1 MIFLTMLLYFSS
13 PSAHAT
19 TGVRNGGSAVDC
31 PNYGFQMMEYL
42 LAQRYSSPDAGS
54 GPSLPTIN
62 DRQAFFDRAIA
73 RLPDSIFKTFVQMRW
88 EQYGDSVDWPEGS
101 IDDYE
106 IYYYRAPS
114 VRTRYGAD
122 GRIPALNPSDP
133 VCSFPP
139 YEPEICCPQVLVSF
153 FGEDSP
159 KPTKIAAHYARFDRM
174 QRNVLELHEAVF
186 RAARDLGQLP
196 APAADPYV
204 QHEIDNY
211 LKQNAEHGELP
222 STWAAV
228 LVSQMISSASKAEIE
243 AYFGYFW
250 SWSSAIY
257 GPTRKP

>member
-1 MIFLTMLLYFSS
+1 MIFLTMLLSLSS
-13 PSAHAT
+13 PAHAT

-31 PNYGFQMMEYL
+31 GDFGFEMMEYL
-42 LAQRYSSPDAGS
+42 LARRYAAAGEGT
-54 GPSLPTIN
+54 GPSIPTIT
-62 DRQAFFDRAIA
+62 DRRAFFERAIA
-73 RLPDSIFKTFVQMRW
+73 RLPDSIFKTFVRIRW
-88 EQYGDSVDWPEGS
+88 EQYGDSVEWPEGS

-122 GRIPALNPSDP
+122 GRIPAIDPRDP

-159 KPTKIAAHYARFDRM
+159 KPTKIAASYARFDRM

-196 APAADPYV
+196 APAADPYTAK
-204 QHEIDNY
+204 EIADY
-211 LKQNAEHGELP
+211 LKTNPEQSELP
-222 STWAAV
+222 SSWVAV
-228 LVSQMISSASKAEIE
+228 LVSQMISSVPAEDLD
-243 AYFGYFW
+243 AYYGYFW
-250 SWSSAIY
+250 NWSSAIY
-257 GPTRKP
+257 GKRTP